1 MPDYLYVAQTNSG
14 AIERGRICG
23 SAPAEAKAKLS
34 QQGKRLVSIQA
45 LENRGLTL
53 QRYFASI
60 RCRRFQS
67 VRSTDIELMLQQLAV
82 MLGGG
87 LELTASLR
95 ELSVHSPK
103 RCQQQLCTA
112 IAEKVEQ
119 GNSFATA
126 ISEARSFPTFIAQ
139 LVHVGEKTGQLAVT
153 LQRAAEFIES
163 RRQAR
168 SELLAALAYPLLVA
182 IAACFVAS
190 YLVGWAIPQLAT
202 FLHALGRKLPAM
214 TQSLV
219 DISELFQ
226 KHGPLCI
233 VALATSAAVMVML
246 YFWKPG
252 RYRIDQWQL
261 HLPLIGPLMQMAE
274 THQLAS
280 ALALMLRSG
289 VFLPEALK
297 TAASLHRNQF
307 LAAKV
312 SRSHEELANGKDLA
326 GLFAGPG
333 FGPMLA
339 SMIAVGEKTGD
350 LPKSLEHVSK
360 FYAAQLEGKLKRFS
374 RLIEP
379 TIIVIVGGV
388 VGYVYVA
395 FFMAL
400 LSAGGNFK

>member
-1 MPDYLYVAQTNSG
+1 MPDYRYVAQTNSG
-14 AIERGRICG
+14 AIERGRISG
-23 SAPAEAKAKLS
+23 DAPAEARAKLL
-34 QQGKRLVSIQA
+34 QQGRRLVSIQA
-45 LENRGLTL
+45 IESQSFPLPID
-53 QRYFASI
+53 FASI
-60 RCRRFQS
+60 RRRFQT

-95 ELSVHSPK
+95 ELSIHSPK
-103 RCQQQLCTA
+103 RSQQQICSAL
-112 IAEKVEQ
+112 AEKVEQ
-119 GNSFATA
+119 GHSFASA
-126 ISEARSFPTFIAQ
+126 ISDTRSFPTFISQ
-139 LVHVGEKTGQLAVT
+139 LVRVGEETGQLAVT

-182 IAACFVAS
+182 IAACFVAT
-190 YLVGWAIPQLAT
+190 YLVGWAIPQLAA

-226 KHGPLCI
+226 KHGPLCT
-233 VALATSAAVMVML
+233 VALATSAAMMATL

-252 RYRIDQWQL
+252 RYRIDQYQL
-261 HLPLIGPLMQMAE
+261 HLPLIGPLMQMSE

-280 ALALMLRSG
+280 SLALMLRSG

-350 LPKSLEHVSK
+350 LPKSLEHVSR
-360 FYAAQLEGKLKRFS
+360 FYAAQLEGTLKRFS

-379 TIIVIVGGV
+379 TIIVVVGGV